1 MVPYTKDLSLIK
13 AVGIAVSLI
22 GVILLMLTLTSA
34 VLALLT
40 VKPTLTPTST
50 ATPAY
55 LGIVQFILAFGMSFS
70 MIACGAELSHP
81 EPLISGGLE
90 TLRLNWAA
98 LFGFMIAGWLL
109 GFWLQPILGGLSIV
123 IILLLLLIRP
133 AVIRLS

>member
-13 AVGIAVSLI
+13 AVGVAISLI
-22 GVILLMLTLTSA
+22 GIMLLMFTLASA
-34 VLALLT
+34 ILALLT
-40 VKPTLTPTST
+40 VRPTVTPTSPVT
-50 ATPAY
+50 QTY

-70 MIACGAELSHP
+70 MIACGAQLSHP
-81 EPLISGGLE
+81 EPLISDGLE

-98 LFGFMIAGWLL
+98 LFGLMVAGWLL
-109 GFWLQPILGGLSIV
+109 GFWLLPVLGGLSLV